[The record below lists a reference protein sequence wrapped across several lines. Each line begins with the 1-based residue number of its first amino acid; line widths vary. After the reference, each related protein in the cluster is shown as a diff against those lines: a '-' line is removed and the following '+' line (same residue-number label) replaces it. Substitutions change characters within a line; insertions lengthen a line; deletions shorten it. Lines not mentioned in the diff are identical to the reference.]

1 MTARMHEC
9 SRSMEASKQ
18 YHRSMQCKLQYQAA
32 DHSSSAIEVQAS
44 GSYPAAAADHS
55 NSTMEAQ
62 ARGSYS
68 AAADHSNSAM
78 EAQASS
84 SYPAAATA
92 GATATAAAAAAGK
105 QQIIATV
112 LWKRRLVAAIQQLY
126 KLLYK
131 SCIEAKQN
139 IVAGRDCNCSARSGS
154 PVEQLSLSELKHAFA
169 R

>member
-1 MTARMHEC
+1 MLVTAYP
-9 SRSMEASKQ
+9 AAA
-18 YHRSMQCKLQYQAA
+18 AA
-32 DHSSSAIEVQAS
+32 DHSNSAVEAQAS

-55 NSTMEAQ
+55 NSAMEAQ

-84 SYPAAATA
+84 SYPA
-92 GATATAAAAAAGK
+92 AAAAAAGK

-139 IVAGRDCNCSARSGS
+139 NVAGRDCNCSARSGS
-154 PVEQLSLSELKHAFA
+154 PVEQLSELKQAFA

>member
-1 MTARMHEC
+1 
-9 SRSMEASKQ
+9 
-18 YHRSMQCKLQYQAA
+18 
-32 DHSSSAIEVQAS
+32 
-44 GSYPAAAADHS
+44 
-55 NSTMEAQ
+55 MEAQ

-84 SYPAAATA
+84 SYPAAAA
-92 GATATAAAAAAGK
+92 AAAAAAAGK

-139 IVAGRDCNCSARSGS
+139 NVAGRDCNCSARSGS
-154 PVEQLSLSELKHAFA
+154 PVEQLSELKHAFA

>member
-1 MTARMHEC
+1 MLVTAYP
-9 SRSMEASKQ
+9 A
-18 YHRSMQCKLQYQAA
+18 AA
-32 DHSSSAIEVQAS
+32 DHSNSAVEAQAS

-55 NSTMEAQ
+55 NSAMEAQ
-62 ARGSYS
+62 ASGSYS

-84 SYPAAATA
+84 SYP
-92 GATATAAAAAAGK
+92 AAAAGK

-139 IVAGRDCNCSARSGS
+139 NVAGRDCNCSARSGS
-154 PVEQLSLSELKHAFA
+154 PVEQVSELKQAFA

>member
-1 MTARMHEC
+1 MLVTAYP
-9 SRSMEASKQ
+9 A
-18 YHRSMQCKLQYQAA
+18 AA
-32 DHSSSAIEVQAS
+32 DHSNSAVEAQAS

-55 NSTMEAQ
+55 NSAMEAQ
-62 ARGSYS
+62 ASGSYS

-84 SYPAAATA
+84 SYPAAAA
-92 GATATAAAAAAGK
+92 PAGK

-139 IVAGRDCNCSARSGS
+139 NVAGRDCTCSARSGS
-154 PVEQLSLSELKHAFA
+154 PVEQLSELKQAFA